1 MNQTRQCIF
10 IAKYFDDR
18 SYSGIEEIE
27 DSKIEQNLSQIYGC
41 QFLSWYLELTWLGN
55 VRKRSDE
62 FLKTGE
68 DTRSTTHM
76 PPREVRL
83 QDDVLC
89 ENHIFSQQLS

>member
-41 QFLSWYLELTWLGN
+41 QF
-55 VRKRSDE
+55 
-62 FLKTGE
+62 
-68 DTRSTTHM
+68 
-76 PPREVRL
+76 
-83 QDDVLC
+83 
-89 ENHIFSQQLS
+89 